1 MCSNI
6 LSNTYFKITDIDTVN
21 KIDEIFRQIKI
32 IKDKKTNILLD
43 KFISNYNIKYSETY
57 SKKDFYDASIQR
69 LMNYI
74 YKLMRNEKINIGLL
88 TILKI
93 HESNVFNESNYFILA
108 NIIYYYLANYF
119 NTSILDE
126 EEIIKY
132 EKEILKLLKINY
144 SKSYQ
149 CAILQNIFT
158 EFNNLLGSEQIK
170 LVDEIISK
178 NKINFSTSF
187 NTNIK

>member
-1 MCSNI
+1 MSSNI
-6 LSNTYFKITDIDTVN
+6 LFNTYFEITDIDTVN

-32 IKDKKTNILLD
+32 IKDKKSDILLE
-43 KFISNYNIKYSETY
+43 KFINKYNIKNEKSY
-57 SKKDFYDASIQR
+57 SKKDIYNASIQR

-88 TILKI
+88 TVLKI
-93 HESNVFNESNYFILA
+93 HDSNVFNESNYFILV

-119 NTSILDE
+119 NNSILDE

-149 CAILQNIFT
+149 CGILQNIFK
-158 EFNNLLGSEQIK
+158 EFKSLLGSEQIK
-170 LVDEIISK
+170 LVDYIISN
-178 NKINFSTSF
+178 NKI
-187 NTNIK
+187 II